1 MTLPF
6 LSLSLSSPLLQLLMF
21 TVMFLQIS
29 CALRD
34 LLEKQVNLSMFLF
47 KQGFNHN
54 KPCCYFQSSR
64 QQAFEPSAR
73 TIHFCWTILDV
84 APDRDDPMDMAL
96 VRLFTKVPLQVD
108 RENLTLVDS
117 GNKVTFPYYNNVSR
131 NGIPLRSATNVAIL
145 EAKARELQDM
155 YDTRLALYNKY
166 VKSIRTIWEELSVPD
181 HQRCTIVPSLSSKNL
196 ERVK

>member
-1 MTLPF
+1 M
-6 LSLSLSSPLLQLLMF
+6 
-21 TVMFLQIS
+21 
-29 CALRD
+29 
-34 LLEKQVNLSMFLF
+34 
-47 KQGFNHN
+47 
-54 KPCCYFQSSR
+54 
-64 QQAFEPSAR
+64 
-73 TIHFCWTILDV
+73 

-117 GNKVTFPYYNNVSR
+117 GNNDTFPYYNNVSR

-145 EAKARELQDM
+145 EAKAKELQDM